1 MAVVVPGI
9 NVTKGRKWT
18 RSRDESVEIVI
29 SYLSEEDAG
38 VGQNIT

>member
-18 RSRDESVEIVI
+18 KRRDESVKNV
-29 SYLSEEDAG
+29 LSFGSEDDAG
-38 VGQNIT
+38 QHIA

>member
-18 RSRDESVEIVI
+18 KSRDESVKIVI
-29 SYLSEEDAG
+29 SYESEDNAG
-38 VGQNIT
+38 QHII